1 MDLERDDRDL
11 EQEVDDLKERLEKM
25 ENLLKGEKRTF
36 EREHIP
42 VKMARVSPSANL
54 PKRTS
59 DGAAGYDVYAN
70 LQEPVSIPPGTNA
83 KIGIG
88 VALEIPEGYWV
99 AVCARS
105 GLALKEGLRPAN
117 CVGVGDEDFRDEYSI
132 AIYNDSDCTRVVEP
146 NERIAQILFLK
157 YSVADFELATMDE
170 LSKTKRGTR
179 GWGGSG
185 K

>member
-11 EQEVDDLKERLEKM
+11 EQEVDDLKEKLERM
-25 ENLLKGEKRTF
+25 ESFLKGEKRTF

-42 VKMARVSPSANL
+42 VKMAHVSPSTNL
-54 PKRTS
+54 PQRTS

-70 LQEPVSIPPGTNA
+70 LEEPIAIPPGTNA

-88 VALEIPEGYWV
+88 VAFEIPKGYWV

-105 GLALKEGLRPAN
+105 GLALNEGLRPAN
-117 CVGVGDEDFRDEYSI
+117 CVGIGDEDFRGEYSI
-132 AIYNDSDCTRVVEP
+132 ALYNDSKIARVVEP

-157 YSVADFELATMDE
+157 YSIADFEFATMDE
-170 LSKTKRGTR
+170 LSKTKRGER